1 METNVGLL
9 LELFKS
15 GKTMAPALQE
25 GVSMGLAQHQ
35 SLGFLTQP
43 GQLRAPHYFLLTRQ
57 TFGIGASLRLASAIP
72 LPSRYGAEAE
82 NSFPSR
88 WQRICTTCRPE

>member
-43 GQLRAPHYFLLTRQ
+43 SQ
-57 TFGIGASLRLASAIP
+57 S
-72 LPSRYGAEAE
+72 
-82 NSFPSR
+82 
-88 WQRICTTCRPE
+88 